1 MSKLF
6 ISLGFLLIFL
16 GIIFHY
22 FGENLKWFGNLPG
35 DIRIGEK
42 NFKIFIPF
50 TSMILISILLTFMA
64 PILKRFLK

>member
-16 GIIFHY
+16 GIIFYY
-22 FGENLKWFGNLPG
+22 FEENLKWLGNLPG
-35 DIRIGEK
+35 DLRIDKE

-50 TSMILISILLTFMA
+50 TSMILISILLTIIVNFF
-64 PILKRFLK
+64 KRFLK